1 MFKKLTRVLLPV
13 LAAVTLCA
21 LGVCHAG
28 ASSQSPIDRFMDDLS
43 SLAEKAEDWNPFK
56 DESGSDESSVS
67 QTEEAETEPPET
79 EPPVT
84 EATEPPTEWVPA
96 YAETEPPQDSD
107 DSGYKEDYDGYDSY
121 ADAAQQPT
129 DLNAIKIDKSI
140 SNKTYTTDNTAGI
153 VSWICVGV
161 GLIVMLVMLLST
173 KLTGKTAGREP

>member
-1 MFKKLTRVLLPV
+1 MFKRLTRILLPV

-28 ASSQSPIDRFMDDLS
+28 ASSQSPLDRIMDDLS

-56 DESGSDESSVS
+56 DETESSVP
-67 QTEEAETEPPET
+67 QTEEDETAAETDPPET
-79 EPPVT
+79 EPPLT
-84 EATEPPTEWVPA
+84 EATEAPTEWAPA

-107 DSGYKEDYDGYDSY
+107 DEEDDGNYYNY
-121 ADAAQQPT
+121 ADQAQQPT

-161 GLIVMLVMLLST
+161 GLIVILVMLLST
-173 KLTGKTAGREP
+173 KLTGGKTAGREP

>member
-1 MFKKLTRVLLPV
+1 MRLAIRSGWNCSKSVTFSPV
-13 LAAVTLCA
+13 DANIIGL
-21 LGVCHAG
+21 
-28 ASSQSPIDRFMDDLS
+28 
-43 SLAEKAEDWNPFK
+43 
-56 DESGSDESSVS
+56 
-67 QTEEAETEPPET
+67 
-79 EPPVT
+79 PVT
-84 EATEPPTEWVPA
+84 EATEPPTEWAPA

-107 DSGYKEDYDGYDSY
+107 DSGYEEDYDGYDSY